1 MWVYL
6 CTQPNCI
13 SCPQLEIIKGTP
25 TYSKDFLI
33 ERRFIL
39 SVIRVEK
46 TKNYTVMSN
55 YHFKEKKMSLKAKGL
70 LSLML
75 SLPDNWNYSIAG
87 LVAICKEN
95 ETAIKSTLKEL
106 QEFGYVSIEKIMP
119 DKTESGRIEYV
130 YNIFEKPKQEG
141 KKQGVENLP
150 LEIQRVEN
158 QVQLN
163 TKQSNTNKTNTKEK
177 KKIIKKDFSDM
188 ILKICLENDIED
200 DKSIE
205 LIESFLTE
213 MKIKTKGSIE
223 ANIAKIA
230 GKSRE
235 VIEKCIKTSYE
246 RNYKYITPPEW
257 LQNKNNSYNGTGKCS
272 KELAWRTHEE
282 MQEAEEKRQ
291 EFIEAVK
298 RNDPSLHHF

>member
-1 MWVYL
+1 M
-6 CTQPNCI
+6 
-13 SCPQLEIIKGTP
+13 
-25 TYSKDFLI
+25 
-33 ERRFIL
+33 

-55 YHFKEKKMSLKAKGL
+55 YHFKEKAMSLKAKGL

-75 SLPDNWNYSIAG
+75 SLPDNWNYSVAG

-119 DKTESGRIEYV
+119 DKTESGRIEYI

-141 KKQGVENLP
+141 KKQGVENLT

-163 TKQSNTNKTNTKEK
+163 TNKINTKEK
-177 KKIIKKDFSDM
+177 KKNNTKKDFSNLV
-188 ILKICLENDIED
+188 IEICLKNDIED

-205 LIESFLTE
+205 LIENFLNE

-257 LQNKNNSYNGTGKCS
+257 LQNKNTSYNGTGKCS

-282 MQEAEEKRQ
+282 MEEAEKERQ
-291 EFIEAVK
+291 EFFEKV
-298 RNDPSLHHF
+298 RNNDPSIHHF

>member
-1 MWVYL
+1 M
-6 CTQPNCI
+6 
-13 SCPQLEIIKGTP
+13 
-25 TYSKDFLI
+25 
-33 ERRFIL
+33 

-55 YHFKEKKMSLKAKGL
+55 YHFKEKAMSLKAKGL

-75 SLPDNWNYSIAG
+75 SLPDNWNYSISG

-130 YNIFEKPKQEG
+130 YNIFEKPKQES

-150 LEIQRVEN
+150 LEIQHVEN

-177 KKIIKKDFSDM
+177 KKNNTKKDFSNLV
-188 ILKICLENDIED
+188 IETCLKNDIED

-205 LIESFLTE
+205 LIENFLTE

-230 GKSRE
+230 GKSYNIIKR
-235 VIEKCIKTSYE
+235 CIDLAYA
-246 RNYKYITPPEW
+246 RNYKYIPDPSW
-257 LQNKNNSYNGTGKCS
+257 LDNNSNTIS
-272 KELAWRTHEE
+272 KGLRLEDSTTT
-282 MQEAEEKRQ
+282 EAGREQFRQ
-291 EFIEAVK
+291 MIQN
-298 RNDPSLHHF
+298 NDPRLQHF

>member
-1 MWVYL
+1 M
-6 CTQPNCI
+6 
-13 SCPQLEIIKGTP
+13 
-25 TYSKDFLI
+25 
-33 ERRFIL
+33 

-55 YHFKEKKMSLKAKGL
+55 YHFKEKSMSLKAKGL

-75 SLPDNWNYSIAG
+75 SLPDNWDYSIAG

-95 ETAIKSTLKEL
+95 ETAIKSALKEL
-106 QEFGYVSIEKIMP
+106 QQFGYVKVDKIMP

-141 KKQGVENLP
+141 EKQGVENLP
-150 LEIQRVEN
+150 IEIQPIEN

-163 TKQSNTNKTNTKEK
+163 TKQSNTNKINTKEK
-177 KKIIKKDFSDM
+177 KKNNTKKDFSNFV
-188 ILKICLENDIED
+188 IETCLKNDIED

-205 LIESFLTE
+205 LIENFLIE
-213 MKIKTKGSIE
+213 MKIKTKGAIE

-230 GKSRE
+230 GKDYA
-235 VIEKCIKTSYE
+235 IIKKCINTSYE

-257 LQNKNNSYNGTGKCS
+257 LKDKRYNAAIHINSTSTQEDRAEFLNK
-272 KELAWRTHEE
+272 
-282 MQEAEEKRQ
+282 
-291 EFIEAVK
+291 VK
-298 RNDPSLHHF
+298 VNDPTLKHF

>member
-1 MWVYL
+1 M
-6 CTQPNCI
+6 
-13 SCPQLEIIKGTP
+13 
-25 TYSKDFLI
+25 
-33 ERRFIL
+33 

-55 YHFKEKKMSLKAKGL
+55 YHFKEKSMSLKAKGL

-75 SLPDNWNYSIAG
+75 SLPDNWDYSIAG

-106 QEFGYVSIEKIMP
+106 QEFGYVCIEKIMP

-130 YNIFEKPKQEG
+130 YNIFEEPKQEG

-163 TKQSNTNKTNTKEK
+163 TNKVNTKEK
-177 KKIIKKDFSDM
+177 KKNNTKKDFSNLV
-188 ILKICLENDIED
+188 IETCLKNDIED
-200 DKSIE
+200 DNSIE
-205 LIESFLTE
+205 LIENFLTE

-257 LQNKNNSYNGTGKCS
+257 LQNNSYNGNGKCS

-282 MQEAEEKRQ
+282 MEESEKKRQ
-291 EFIEAVK
+291 EFFDAVK
-298 RNDPSLHHF
+298 RNDPSIHHF